1 VGSTCFARVE
11 AMPTKPRREKRLIEL
26 FLSAYENDSWKGAHL
41 EWLDEWQ
48 DGAVEVFATR
58 SDGKTL
64 AIEHTI
70 IEPFVGEKEDFAF
83 FAPMFL
89 PIENDKSLLV
99 PKLWIRVFVPVG
111 TLHGQKPS
119 VRDAIV
125 RAVHD
130 WLKKN
135 RLSLPNGSSEQ
146 QCTVGGITGKPN
158 FNLTLT
164 VKVVPL
170 PGAGSLHVRRQQVD
184 NNLGDVVEKAL
195 RKKLPKLVKTMAD
208 KRILLLERQH
218 MLLLPESICDEV
230 EKRKSIFAELA
241 DVHEIWVTETMF
253 YEKEDYLRFEL
264 YENGALVQS
273 FDFEDS
279 QLLGRD

>member
-1 VGSTCFARVE
+1 
-11 AMPTKPRREKRLIEL
+11 MPTKPRKETKRLIEL
-26 FLSAYENDSWKGAHL
+26 FISAYENDSWKGAHL
-41 EWLDEWQ
+41 DWLDERQ
-48 DGAVEVFATR
+48 DGAVEVLATR

-70 IEPFVGEKEDFAF
+70 IQPFVGDKEDFAF

-99 PKLWIRVFVPVG
+99 PNLWIRVFVPVG
-111 TLHGQKPS
+111 TLHGRKLS

-125 RAVHD
+125 RDVHD

-135 RLSLPNGSSEQ
+135 RLSLANGSSEH

-158 FNLTLT
+158 FTLTLT

-195 RKKLPKLVKTMAD
+195 RKKLPKLVKTLAD

-218 MLLLPESICDEV
+218 MNLLPKSICDEI
-230 EKRKSIFAELA
+230 EKRKSIFPELA

-253 YEKEDYLRFEL
+253 YEKENEDYVGFEL
-264 YENGALVQS
+264 YENGCLVQR
-273 FDFEDS
+273 FDFQDG
-279 QLLGRD
+279 QLFMRG

>member
-1 VGSTCFARVE
+1 
-11 AMPTKPRREKRLIEL
+11 MPTKPRSREKRLIEL

-41 EWLDEWQ
+41 CWVEEWQ
-48 DGAVEVFATR
+48 DAAVEVVATR

-70 IEPFVGEKEDFAF
+70 IEPFVGDKEDFAF

-89 PIENDKSLLV
+89 PIEKDESLLV
-99 PKLWIRVFVPVG
+99 PNLWIRVFVPVG

-125 RAVHD
+125 GAVHE

-135 RLSLPNGSSEQ
+135 SLSLPNGSSEH

-195 RKKLPKLVKTMAD
+195 RKKLPKLVRTMAV

-218 MLLLPESICDEV
+218 MNLYPQSICGEI
-230 EKRKSIFAELA
+230 EKRKSTIAELA
-241 DVHEIWVTETMF
+241 HVHEIWVTETMF
-253 YEKEDYLRFEL
+253 YEKENEGYLAFEL
-264 YENGALVQS
+264 YENGRLTQR
-273 FDFEDS
+273 FDFQD
-279 QLLGRD
+279 GRLFSRA

>member
-1 VGSTCFARVE
+1 
-11 AMPTKPRREKRLIEL
+11 MPTKPRREKRLIEL
-26 FLSAYENDSWKGAHL
+26 FISAYESDSWRGAHL
-41 EWLDEWQ
+41 DWLDERQ
-48 DGAVEVFATR
+48 DGAVEVLATR

-89 PIENDKSLLV
+89 PIENDKSLPV
-99 PKLWIRVFVPVG
+99 PNLWIQVFVPVG

-130 WLKKN
+130 WLKRN
-135 RLSLPNGSSEQ
+135 RLSLPNGASEH
-146 QCTVGGITGKPN
+146 QCRIGGIIGKPN

-164 VKVVPL
+164 VRVVPL

-184 NNLGDVVEKAL
+184 NNLGDVVQKAL
-195 RKKLPKLVKTMAD
+195 RKKLPKLVKTMAA

-218 MLLLPESICDEV
+218 MLLLPESIYGEI
-230 EKRKSIFAELA
+230 ERLKSIFAELA
-241 DVHEIWVTETMF
+241 NVHEIWVTETMF
-253 YEKEDYLRFEL
+253 YDREDYLRFEL

-273 FDFEDS
+273 FDFKD
-279 QLLGRD
+279 GRLFGRA

>member
-1 VGSTCFARVE
+1 
-11 AMPTKPRREKRLIEL
+11 MPTKPRREKKLIEL

-41 EWLDEWQ
+41 CWVEEWL
-48 DGAVEVFATR
+48 DGAVEVVATR

-70 IEPFVGEKEDFAF
+70 IEPFVGDKKDFAF

-89 PIENDKSLLV
+89 PIEKDESLLV
-99 PKLWIRVFVPVG
+99 PKLRIQVFVPVG
-111 TLHGQKPS
+111 TLHGRKLS
-119 VRDAIV
+119 ARDAIV
-125 RAVHD
+125 RGVHD
-130 WLKKN
+130 WLKNN
-135 RLSLPNGSSEQ
+135 RLSLPEGTSEH

-195 RKKLPKLVKTMAD
+195 SKKLPKLVKTVAD

-218 MLLLPESICDEV
+218 MNLLPKSICGEI

-241 DVHEIWVTETMF
+241 DVHEIWITETMF

-264 YENGALVQS
+264 YENGRLVQW
-273 FDFEDS
+273 FDFQDG
-279 QLLGRD
+279 QLFGRA